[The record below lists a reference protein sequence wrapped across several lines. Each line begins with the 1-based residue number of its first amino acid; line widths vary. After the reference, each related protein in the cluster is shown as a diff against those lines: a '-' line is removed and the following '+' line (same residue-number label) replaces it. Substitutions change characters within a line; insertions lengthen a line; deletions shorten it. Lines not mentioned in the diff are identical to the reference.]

1 MNKLIFL
8 LVLIVFTGCSQ
19 KQEILVTKKVY
30 PDISKNA
37 IFNATKTLFTLSN
50 ETNQDKSFI
59 VDSYR
64 DRIEVN
70 KIIFKDNIIKVDLIL
85 DKWLLE
91 LYQTD
96 TETRA
101 NLIFVRRDGINLDD
115 VKDTDNNVHELFWDR
130 LDYLLGL
137 KKDWKSCSSYFS
149 FVKFKNSFCSDYIIT
164 SAPLAD
170 KIEKDISI
178 SKENIKINTIDSVN
192 ADILIQTDLTLTKS
206 KSKDIFNQSEDIENT
221 NMLEPITADDIFQ
234 VEAEK
239 KEKIKK
245 TENKDENIGIED
257 LKEGELLNVNKQMNK
272 FKEDLE
278 NIINKKPQLNDTDS
292 NKIIL
297 DSNMLKENSEFD
309 LKSKE
314 KNK

>member
-1 MNKLIFL
+1 MNKLIYL

-37 IFNATKTLFTLSN
+37 IFNATKTLLNLSN
-50 ETNQDKSFI
+50 ENNQDKSFI

-64 DRIEVN
+64 DKIEIS
-70 KIIFKDNIIKVDLIL
+70 KIIFKDNIINVEVIL

-101 NLIFVRRDGINLDD
+101 NLIFVRRDGIDLDD
-115 VKDTDNNVHELFWDR
+115 VKDIDKNVHELFWDR

-137 KKDWKSCSSYFS
+137 KKDWKQCSSYFS
-149 FVKFKNSFCSDYIIT
+149 FIKVKNSFCNNYFIT
-164 SAPLAD
+164 SAPLSD
-170 KIEKDISI
+170 KIEKDILI

-192 ADILIQTDLTLTKS
+192 ADILIQTDLTLTK

-221 NMLEPITADDIFQ
+221 NMLEPITTDDIFE

-239 KEKIKK
+239 KERIKK
-245 TENKDENIGIED
+245 TENKDENVGIED
-257 LKEGELLNVNKQMNK
+257 LKEGELLDVNKQMNK

>member
-1 MNKLIFL
+1 MNKLIYL

-37 IFNATKTLFTLSN
+37 IFNATKTLLNLSN
-50 ETNQDKSFI
+50 ENNQDKSFI

-64 DRIEVN
+64 DKIEIS
-70 KIIFKDNIIKVDLIL
+70 KIIFKDNIINVEVIL

-101 NLIFVRRDGINLDD
+101 NLIFVRRDGIDLDD
-115 VKDTDNNVHELFWDR
+115 VKDIDKNVHELFWDR

-137 KKDWKSCSSYFS
+137 KKDWKQCSSYFS
-149 FVKFKNSFCSDYIIT
+149 FIKVKNSFCSNYFIT
-164 SAPLAD
+164 SAPLSD
-170 KIEKDISI
+170 KIEKDILI

-192 ADILIQTDLTLTKS
+192 ADILIQTDLTLTK

-221 NMLEPITADDIFQ
+221 NMLEPITTDDIFE

-239 KEKIKK
+239 KERIKK
-245 TENKDENIGIED
+245 AENKDENVGIED
-257 LKEGELLNVNKQMNK
+257 LKEGELLDVNKQMNK